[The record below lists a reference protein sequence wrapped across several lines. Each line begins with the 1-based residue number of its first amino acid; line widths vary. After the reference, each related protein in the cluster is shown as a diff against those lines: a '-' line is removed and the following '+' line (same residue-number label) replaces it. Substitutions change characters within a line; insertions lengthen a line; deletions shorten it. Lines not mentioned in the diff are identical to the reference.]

1 MNYSSFCDKLFI
13 DSVKGDETLNLRL
26 KKIRKNL
33 KLTQDAFGERLGI
46 TGSAISKL
54 ESGASGITEQLIKS
68 ICKEFHVDYVWFTTG
83 KGDDMFFQDDGDNI
97 DLMLDDLLADEDE
110 LVRNVFKMFKKK
122 YTVDDWK
129 NLFKV
134 IQNSAAYLQ
143 ELQEESTED
152 AETQKED

>member
-1 MNYSSFCDKLFI
+1 M
-13 DSVKGDETLNLRL
+13 NLRL

-143 ELQEESTED
+143 ELQEESKED

>member
-1 MNYSSFCDKLFI
+1 MNERIKK
-13 DSVKGDETLNLRL
+13 VRKATGLN
-26 KKIRKNL
+26 
-33 KLTQDAFGERLGI
+33 QADFGERLGV
-46 TGSAISKL
+46 SRDVISNIELNRAEIKEPFIKL
-54 ESGASGITEQLIKS
+54 L
-68 ICKEFHVDYVWFTTG
+68 CKEFNVDYIWLTTG
-83 KGDDMFFQDDGDNI
+83 KGEMKFEDDGDNI

-122 YTVDDWK
+122 YTVDDWQ

-143 ELQEESTED
+143 ELQEESKED

>member
-1 MNYSSFCDKLFI
+1 MEENERIKQVRNYL
-13 DSVKGDETLNLRL
+13 GMTGEE
-26 KKIRKNL
+26 
-33 KLTQDAFGERLGI
+33 FGAKLGI
-46 TGSAISKL
+46 TRGALSNIENGNRSVTEPIRKL
-54 ESGASGITEQLIKS
+54 
-68 ICKEFHVDYVWFTTG
+68 ICSNFHVDYIWLTTG
-83 KGDDMFFQDDGDNI
+83 KGSMFFDNDGNI

-134 IQNSAAYLQ
+134 IQNSAAYLK
-143 ELQEESTED
+143 ELQAEYKED

>member
-1 MNYSSFCDKLFI
+1 MFLR
-13 DSVKGDETLNLRL
+13 LNLRL

-143 ELQEESTED
+143 ELQEESKED

>member
-1 MNYSSFCDKLFI
+1 
-13 DSVKGDETLNLRL
+13 
-26 KKIRKNL
+26 
-33 KLTQDAFGERLGI
+33 
-46 TGSAISKL
+46 
-54 ESGASGITEQLIKS
+54 
-68 ICKEFHVDYVWFTTG
+68 
-83 KGDDMFFQDDGDNI
+83 MFFQDDGDNI

-143 ELQEESTED
+143 ELQEESKED